1 MSFNEK
7 NIDSSIIIEVSGDV
21 DLDKTDDFRN
31 QVFEAFDKEHKVV
44 LDMSQV
50 SYIDSSGIS
59 VLIESHQKAQELGKD
74 FVILKPSES
83 VTSVIEMAK
92 LDTFFVIEK

>member
-1 MSFNEK
+1 MNFNKK
-7 NIDSSIIIEVSGDV
+7 NIASSIIIEVSGDL
-21 DLDKTDDFRN
+21 DLDKTDEFRN

-59 VLIESHQKAQELGKD
+59 VLIESHQKAKDQGKE
-74 FVILKPSES
+74 FLILKPSEP
-83 VTSVIEMAK
+83 VTSIIEIAK
-92 LDTFFVIEK
+92 LDKFFIIEK

>member
-7 NIDSSIIIEVSGDV
+7 NIDSSIVIEVSGDV
-21 DLDKTDDFRN
+21 DLDKTDEFRN

-44 LDMSQV
+44 LEMSQV

-59 VLIESHQKAQELGKD
+59 VLIESHQKAQELGKE
-74 FVILKPSES
+74 FLIQKPSEP